1 MEDYK
6 IGGTIINNNN
16 NNRVPSCT
24 YWGDYAS
31 EVRYNTKARMGSFLY
46 SMVS

>member
-6 IGGTIINNNN
+6 IGGIIINNY
-16 NNRVPSCT
+16 NRVPFCT
-24 YWGDYAS
+24 YWGGYAT
-31 EVRYNTKARMGSFLY
+31 EVRYNTEARMGSFLY